1 MQGYPDKMTNNPG
14 RTDVGAGSAEAPRIV
29 ISGLDEPE
37 AREGESVNA
46 SPTDEAIERLQRHRE
61 RGEPEDEDG

>member
-1 MQGYPDKMTNNPG
+1 MTGTPDRAAN
-14 RTDVGAGSAEAPRIV
+14 GAASGNDAPRIV

-37 AREGESVNA
+37 WQAGEAHAVNL
-46 SPTDEAIERLQRHRE
+46 SPTDEAVKRLQQHRE